1 MIPILYES
9 NETQFT
15 SNGIGPLSDAL
26 ECTVTEER
34 NGEYICE
41 LVYPVDG
48 KRFDDIQ
55 EGRIIGVWHDDNHDI
70 QPFDIYGRS
79 APIDGQ
85 VTFYAS
91 HISYRLRGITV
102 TPFTAESCAATLASI
117 PDYSVE
123 TNPFS
128 FSTNKSVSAIYANTL
143 PKSARS
149 ILGGEE
155 GSVLDFYGT
164 GEYVWDKWNVRLL
177 TRRGSD
183 TDVEIRYGK
192 NLTDFEQ
199 ELDYSESVTGIVP
212 YWTGT
217 KTIGDTEVPL
227 YVTLPEK
234 ALYKSG
240 VSPSGR
246 ASSIPYDFSDKF
258 ETEPTVAQLRATA
271 QSFLDSSD
279 IWLPSNSI
287 KVDFVHL
294 WETEEYK
301 DVAPLQQVGLCDT
314 VLVTFP
320 KYNISRLR
328 IKIIR
333 TVYNVLAER
342 YDEMELGDA
351 PSTFADTITAKVDEQ
366 VSELKEDVTGLKKSK
381 VLRVTTEYARSSS
394 ASQFIATTTWSE
406 ALPPYVAGQY
416 YWQRTATHF
425 ADGTVL
431 YGDPIY
437 SYVAQTSAEADVAA
451 DNAQAA
457 ADEAGRIAQSAL
469 DGVSEVE
476 QHFWADS
483 TGAHIAENAGDLST
497 GASQTI
503 ASTGTVIM
511 RNGKLVTSWTGSSS
525 SDAALN
531 FYDCS
536 SASASAADLVASY
549 ARSGSTFYVQNAR
562 TMALTSSGMT
572 LYDPTD
578 QNDPMAVYSNGGIQL
593 GKQGSSTSG
602 KYNLAIDPSNGISFR
617 QYTTELFNIGLLAG
631 SSTPALQS
639 SGAFTLW
646 SSRNIT
652 LNGYGTAVEIGQSTN
667 GKMMNVDGRIYAQY
681 YIGSSSATREV
692 LTKGHVQIGTTSQVS
707 VSAQSVQTVD
717 VGFPSSFATVP
728 KVVCGLVSTSGDY
741 QIGRVSVA
749 VVSVTQGGFKAR
761 VFNADSSGRGPA
773 ISWIAMEE

>member
-1 MIPILYES
+1 MIPILYDS

-217 KTIGDTEVPL
+217 KTVGDTEVPL

-258 ETEPTVAQLRATA
+258 ETEPTVAQLRAAA

-437 SYVAQTSAEADVAA
+437 SYVAQASAEADVAA

-457 ADEAGRIAQSAL
+457 ADEAGRIAQNAL
-469 DGVSEVE
+469 DGVADVE
-476 QHFWADS
+476 QHFWHDS

-536 SASASAADLVASY
+536 SASARVADLVASY
-549 ARSGSTFYVQNAR
+549 ARSGITFYAQNAR

-572 LYDPTD
+572 LYDPAD

-593 GKQGSSTSG
+593 GKQGTSTSG
-602 KYNLAIDPSNGISFR
+602 KYNLAIDPTGGISFR

-639 SGAFTLW
+639 SGVFTLW
-646 SSRNIT
+646 CGRNIT
-652 LNGYGTAVEIGQSTN
+652 LNGYGTSVEIGQNTT

-692 LTKGHVQIGTTSQVS
+692 LTKGHVQIGTTSQVT
-707 VSAQSVQTVD
+707 VSAQSVQTID

-749 VVSVTQGGFKAR
+749 VVSVTQSGFKAR

-773 ISWIAMEE
+773 ISWIAMEG

>member
-91 HISYRLRGITV
+91 HLSYRLRGITV
-102 TPFTAESCAATLASI
+102 TPFTADSCAATLASI

-199 ELDYSESVTGIVP
+199 ELDYSEAVTGIVP

-258 ETEPTVAQLRATA
+258 ETEPTVAQLRAAA

-457 ADEAGRIAQSAL
+457 ADEAGRIAQNAL
-469 DGVSEVE
+469 DGVADVE
-476 QHFWADS
+476 QHFWHDS

-536 SASASAADLVASY
+536 SASAQAADLVASY

-578 QNDPMAVYSNGGIQL
+578 QTDPMAVYSNGGIQL
-593 GKQGSSTSG
+593 GKQGTSTSG
-602 KYNLAIDPSNGISFR
+602 KYNIGIDPSNGISFR

-652 LNGYGTAVEIGQSTN
+652 LNGYGTAVEIGQSTT

-681 YIGSSSATREV
+681 FVGSSSATREV
-692 LTKGHVQIGTTSQVS
+692 LTKGHVQIGTTSQVT